1 MKHFA
6 FVVLASLAIPTLAHA
21 DRKIDCSKHP
31 QTVIDNAEGTYQ
43 FTGKCTKIVV
53 NGADNKL
60 TIDSVVSISI
70 MGADN
75 TISIG
80 GVDKISVMGS
90 DNTITYKKTVSAKRT
105 KIGNLGTGNKI
116 KRVKK

>member
-1 MKHFA
+1 MKHFSL
-6 FVVLASLAIPTLAHA
+6 VILASLAIPTLAHA

-31 QTVIDNAEGTYQ
+31 ETVIDNAEGIYQ

-60 TIDSVVSISI
+60 RIDSVVSISI

-80 GVDKISVMGS
+80 GVDKIAVMGS
-90 DNTITYKKTVSAKRT
+90 GNAITYRKTVSAKRT
-105 KIGNLGTGNKI
+105 KIGNLGTDNKI
-116 KRVKK
+116 KRVK